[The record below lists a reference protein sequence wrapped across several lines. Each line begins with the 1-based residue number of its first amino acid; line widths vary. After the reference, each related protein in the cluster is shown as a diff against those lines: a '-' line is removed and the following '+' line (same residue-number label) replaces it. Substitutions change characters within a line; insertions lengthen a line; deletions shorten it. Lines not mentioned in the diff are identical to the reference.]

1 MVTGFFAL
9 LGFIAVPIGERTG
22 YEHVNAA
29 LSTPE
34 GREAVTAV
42 ARAYG
47 ALRERIVGWAVER
60 LQTSVDPKAYW
71 TVGLAMRWTTTGR
84 RPAAVVPS
92 SVTTK
97 KVVLSLGVGV
107 VKTQVSYGA
116 KNVEATPAPIPMPLL

>member
-22 YEHVNAA
+22 YEHVKAA

-47 ALRERIVGWAVER
+47 ALRERFFGWAVER
-60 LQTSVDPKAYW
+60 LQTSVDPKA
-71 TVGLAMRWTTTGR
+71 LLDRRTGDALDDDR
-84 RPAAVVPS
+84 TSPS
-92 SVTTK
+92 SVGP
-97 KVVLSLGVGV
+97 VVSHDEEGRAVTRGGSRKDTGV
-107 VKTQVSYGA
+107 VRGQ
-116 KNVEATPAPIPMPLL
+116 ER